1 LPSLDFYVDMFI
13 LEFFAIATAI
23 WFYDYI
29 LDPSTEFIL
38 KKISKLYKR
47 RKKHFLKRQDIT

>member
-1 LPSLDFYVDMFI
+1 MFI

-47 RKKHFLKRQDIT
+47 RKKPFLERQDIT